1 MNPEEKKKVRKKIT
15 AASIVLLVLVVGY
28 LVYTIA
34 SGNSN
39 ETVFNIVV
47 GVFLVLY
54 WLLLD
59 VAEPKL
65 TGDLEGLDGT
75 RMRAFY
81 RSVLLGF
88 AGYAGLL
95 YFLVGIG
102 NSSTGLLGVI
112 VYVLTI
118 SAKRRAKEEYL
129 GIADKQRAEDAGSRD
144 GDAIDAGGYIT
155 DDENIMENSAD
166 EKVCGPDGGQD
177 IKTEPEDYDACN
189 REDTE

>member
-1 MNPEEKKKVRKKIT
+1 MNPEEKKKMRKKIT
-15 AASIVLLVLVVGY
+15 AASIVLLVLVVAY

-39 ETVFNIVV
+39 AMVFNIVV
-47 GVFLVLY
+47 GAFLVLY

-65 TGDLEGLDGT
+65 TGELEGLDEI

-102 NSSTGLLGVI
+102 SNSTGLIGVI
-112 VYVLTI
+112 VYALTI
-118 SAKRRAKEEYL
+118 GAKRKAKEEYL
-129 GIADKQRAEDAGSRD
+129 GITEKQQAENAEESSVEEDAIED
-144 GDAIDAGGYIT
+144 DAVEDCGYIT
-155 DDENIMENSAD
+155 DDDVNMIDTD
-166 EKVCGPDGGQD
+166 EETSETGSCEDMD
-177 IKTEPEDYDACN
+177 TEPEA
-189 REDTE
+189 

>member
-95 YFLVGIG
+95 YFLMGIG
-102 NSSTGLLGVI
+102 SSSTGLLGVI

-129 GIADKQRAEDAGSRD
+129 GIADKQKAEDAGSRD
-144 GDAIDAGGYIT
+144 EDAIDAGGYIT
-155 DDENIMENSAD
+155 DDENIMDSDEDTAEDDQNAAD
-166 EKVCGPDGGQD
+166 EEV
-177 IKTEPEDYDACN
+177 
-189 REDTE
+189 

>member
-75 RMRAFY
+75 ILRAFY
-81 RSVLLGF
+81 NIFYLLTSG
-88 AGYAGLL
+88 
-95 YFLVGIG
+95 
-102 NSSTGLLGVI
+102 
-112 VYVLTI
+112 
-118 SAKRRAKEEYL
+118 
-129 GIADKQRAEDAGSRD
+129 
-144 GDAIDAGGYIT
+144 
-155 DDENIMENSAD
+155 
-166 EKVCGPDGGQD
+166 
-177 IKTEPEDYDACN
+177 
-189 REDTE
+189 